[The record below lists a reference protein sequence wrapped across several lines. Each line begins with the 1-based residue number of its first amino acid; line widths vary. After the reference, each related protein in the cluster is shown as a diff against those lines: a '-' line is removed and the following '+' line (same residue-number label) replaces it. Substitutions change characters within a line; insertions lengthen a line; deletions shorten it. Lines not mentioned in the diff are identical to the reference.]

1 MFFSLTCALKF
12 IRMLFCA
19 SLFVNVLFHFVQF
32 TLNVCIT
39 NGMQVTQV
47 TLISTCFDL
56 HAEGWSI
63 ERLLQQ
69 VKMHHCLLIHADN
82 LKGHNNTLR
91 FLLAVSSSPSLWH
104 GSLLNGLTAKDYR
117 KALCVLPNISML
129 CMRIVY
135 LCFSYHLPT
144 FHRLGNS
151 LFSNLPWNQQQFI
164 SLSRIH
170 RIVIDRNNSWVAEF
184 IRFILSDRHRFS

>member
-1 MFFSLTCALKF
+1 
-12 IRMLFCA
+12 MLFCA
-19 SLFVNVLFHFVQF
+19 SPICQCTFSFCPIHI
-32 TLNVCIT
+32 VCIT

-47 TLISTCFDL
+47 ALISTCFDL

-117 KALCVLPNISML
+117 KALCLLPNISML
-129 CMRIVY
+129 CMRIVC

-144 FHRLGNS
+144 FHWLGNS

-170 RIVIDRNNSWVAEF
+170 QIVIDRKNSWVAEF

>member
-1 MFFSLTCALKF
+1 MECKWLKWPWSPHVLTYMLK
-12 IRMLFCA
+12 
-19 SLFVNVLFHFVQF
+19 VEV
-32 TLNVCIT
+32 
-39 NGMQVTQV
+39 
-47 TLISTCFDL
+47 
-56 HAEGWSI
+56 
-63 ERLLQQ
+63 
-69 VKMHHCLLIHADN
+69 
-82 LKGHNNTLR
+82 LKGCCSRWRCIIVYWFMLITWRVTTIHCV

-117 KALCVLPNISML
+117 KALCLLPNISML
-129 CMRIVY
+129 CMRIVC
-135 LCFSYHLPT
+135 LCFSYHFPT

-170 RIVIDRNNSWVAEF
+170 QIVIDRNNSRVAEF